1 MMRRPPAARPALTL
15 MEVLVSL
22 AIFLL
27 SLAAL
32 ARLVT
37 FAGERAVEAQFR
49 SQATLHCL
57 SQLAEVEAGSIALGS
72 QGETALDD
80 DPDYN
85 WSMDAQQGQAA
96 GLWNVTVR
104 VSRKAPGGTS
114 VTVSLSKMVLD
125 PSVVGSTQD
134 SVPVSSSQNNNSSS
148 SGSGTGS
155 SSTGS
160 SSSGM

>member
-1 MMRRPPAARPALTL
+1 MTLRSPAARPALTL

-37 FAGERAVEAQFR
+37 FAGERAQEAQFR
-49 SQATLHCL
+49 SQATLYCL

-72 QGETALDD
+72 QGETELED

-85 WSMDAQQGQAA
+85 WSMDAAQGQAA

-104 VSRKAPGGTS
+104 VSRKAPNGPS

-125 PSVVGSTQD
+125 PSAVGSTQD
-134 SVPVSSSQNNNSSS
+134 SVPVNSSTNNNNSSS
-148 SGSGTGS
+148 GTGTGS
-155 SSTGS
+155 STTGS
-160 SSSGM
+160 STGM

>member
-1 MMRRPPAARPALTL
+1 MMLRAPAARPALTL

-32 ARLVT
+32 TRLVT
-37 FAGERAVEAQFR
+37 FAGERALEAQYR
-49 SQATLHCL
+49 SQATMYCL

-72 QGETALDD
+72 QGESPLGDD
-80 DPDYN
+80 SDYE
-85 WSMDAQQGQAA
+85 WSMDASQGQVA
-96 GLWNVTVR
+96 GLWNVTVT
-104 VSRKAPGGTS
+104 VVHKNPGGS
-114 VTVSLSKMVLD
+114 PVKVSLSKLVLD

-134 SVPVSSSQNNNSSS
+134 SVPVNSSTNSNAS

-155 SSTGS
+155 SSGGS
-160 SSSGM
+160 STGM

>member
-1 MMRRPPAARPALTL
+1 MMLRAPAARPALSL

-32 ARLVT
+32 TRLVT
-37 FAGERAVEAQFR
+37 FAGERALEAQYR

-72 QGETALDD
+72 QGESPLGD
-80 DPDYN
+80 DPDYE
-85 WSMDAQQGQAA
+85 WSMDASQGQVA
-96 GLWNVTVR
+96 GLWNVTVT
-104 VSRKAPGGTS
+104 VSRKGPGGAPIK
-114 VTVSLSKMVLD
+114 VSLSKMVLD
-125 PSVVGSTQD
+125 PSAVGSTQD
-134 SVPVSSSQNNNSSS
+134 SVPVNSSTNNNAS

-155 SSTGS
+155 SSSGS
-160 SSSGM
+160 STGM

>member
-1 MMRRPPAARPALTL
+1 MTLRSPAARPALTL

-32 ARLVT
+32 TRLVT
-37 FAGERAVEAQFR
+37 FAGERALEAQYR
-49 SQATLHCL
+49 SQATLYCL

-72 QGETALDD
+72 QGEAALGD

-85 WSMDAQQGQAA
+85 WSMDAEQGPAA

-104 VSRKAPGGTS
+104 VSRQGKAGS
-114 VTVSLSKMVLD
+114 TVAVALSKMVLD
-125 PSVVGSTQD
+125 PSAVGSTQD
-134 SVPVSSSQNNNSSS
+134 SVPVSSSTNNNAA
-148 SGSGTGS
+148 SGSGTGN

-160 SSSGM
+160 STGM